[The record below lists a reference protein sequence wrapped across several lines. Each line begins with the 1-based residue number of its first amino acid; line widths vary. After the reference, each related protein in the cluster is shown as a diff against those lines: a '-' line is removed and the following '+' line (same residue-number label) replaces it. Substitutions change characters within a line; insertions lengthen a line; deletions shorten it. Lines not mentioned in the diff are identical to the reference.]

1 MEHIERYLR
10 RVLKRRRSQD
20 IAQGIVNDLLGM
32 QDIRAD
38 VTSLRAQTL
47 YLTVRT
53 QQERS
58 LIEGFLKERLLTAL
72 REGGLMVSEIKVR
85 VRRKV

>member
-1 MEHIERYLR
+1 MEHIEKYLR
-10 RVLKRRRSQD
+10 RVLKRRRPRD
-20 IAQGIVNDLLGM
+20 IAQGIVCDFLSEQN
-32 QDIRAD
+32 IHAD

-47 YLTVRT
+47 YLTVPT

-58 LIEGFLKERLLTAL
+58 LLEGFLKEGLLTAL

>member
-1 MEHIERYLR
+1 MEHIEKYLR

-47 YLTVRT
+47 YLTVPT

>member
-1 MEHIERYLR
+1 MEHIEKYLR
-10 RVLKRRRSQD
+10 RVLKRRRPRD
-20 IAQGIVNDLLGM
+20 IAQGIVNDFLSERT
-32 QDIRAD
+32 IHAD

-47 YLTVRT
+47 YLTVAT

-58 LIEGFLKERLLTAL
+58 LLEGFFKESLLGAL

-85 VRRKV
+85 VRRKE

>member
-1 MEHIERYLR
+1 MEHIEKYLR
-10 RVLKRRRSQD
+10 RVIRRRRPRD
-20 IAQGIVNDLLGM
+20 IAQGIVNDFLCT
-32 QDIRAD
+32 QNIRAD

-47 YLTVRT
+47 YLIVPT

-72 REGGLMVSEIKVR
+72 REGGLMVSDIKVR
-85 VRRKV
+85 VRRKA